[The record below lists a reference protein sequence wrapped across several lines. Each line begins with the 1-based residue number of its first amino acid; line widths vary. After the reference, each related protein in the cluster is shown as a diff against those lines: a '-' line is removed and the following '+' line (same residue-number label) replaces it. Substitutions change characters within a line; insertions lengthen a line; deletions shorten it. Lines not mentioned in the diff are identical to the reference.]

1 MFWPDVFSLYQVVH
15 SGVGDVKPRDVRHA
29 LIEEQ
34 VKCPVLC
41 FNVKAD
47 KKVLAEAKH
56 EGVDVKNFS
65 VVFDLFDEVKNGSL
79 RLARSR
85 PKRILLL
92 RIMY

>member
-1 MFWPDVFSLYQVVH
+1 M
-15 SGVGDVKPRDVRHA
+15 GDVKPRDVRHA

-47 KKVLAEAKH
+47 KKVLAEAKQ

-65 VVFDLFDEVKNGSL
+65 VVFDLFDEVK
-79 RLARSR
+79 
-85 PKRILLL
+85 KRIAAAGKKPPKANLVT
-92 RIMY
+92 